1 MLGNRRVF
9 TFQQAHDKAASRNF
23 VEAIRAKGKIVF
35 PTRNRKLETDLR
47 IDGPRCDLLV
57 NADNTAMK
65 VEMQASGDRARD
77 NLVAQEMGP
86 KKVRGKYPWWWTDP
100 HDWKMGRLRKQTMAQ
115 MYPQEQEDLDLQQNV
130 VGDANE
136 EAIARP
142 AEDDGGMEAADPQEE
157 WVANGPGD
165 QVGRGQV
172 EPNYD
177 SDVEIKDCGKAPIAE
192 SEGVVTGDRP
202 GAGVADGDAFPSTT
216 SPRCGT
222 PSASNA
228 CTKAP

>member
-23 VEAIRAKGKIVF
+23 VEAIRAKGNIVF

-47 IDGPRCDLLV
+47 IDGPRCDLPV
-57 NADNTAMK
+57 SADNAAMK
-65 VEMQASGDRARD
+65 VEMQASAERARD
-77 NLVAQEMGP
+77 NLVAQKMGP
-86 KKVRGKYPWWWTDP
+86 KKFRGKYPRWWTDP
-100 HDWKMGRLRKQTMAQ
+100 HDWEMGKLRKQTLAR
-115 MYPQEQEDLDLQQNV
+115 MYPQEHEDLDLQQNV

-157 WVANGPGD
+157 RVANGPGD
-165 QVGRGQV
+165 QVGHGQV

-177 SDVEIKDCGKAPIAE
+177 SDVEMKDCGKAPLAE

-202 GAGVADGDAFPSTT
+202 GTGVADGDAAKYHTSTMWH
-216 SPRCGT
+216 PILKRR
-222 PSASNA
+222 AY
-228 CTKAP
+228 